1 MKQFFI
7 NNRIN
12 FLFFLISLI
21 CIVGVLGFD
30 NIAFQKTAWLYGN
43 NDASFY
49 QLGWYFFQNDV
60 WRFPLGSNPN
70 YGDEISSSIVY
81 TDSIP
86 ILAFIFKLFRSFIPE
101 NFQYFS
107 LWYFLCF
114 YFQLYFS
121 FKILKKYTNSNLYSL
136 IGSIFFIITPIFIFK
151 INWHGSAAM
160 GGFLL
165 CALYLSLIKKVDET
179 KLFWII
185 LIILSSLVEYST
197 MLMLIV
203 VYSFLRLFNLNLN
216 KKSFFELIKDFLLI
230 SAILIFVLYI
240 AGYFEIRLADT
251 LGGGFGYYK
260 LNLLS
265 PFDPVDSVNNISWS
279 WFLPDI
285 KLTAGEEL
293 EAFNYL
299 GLGQILLLITA
310 FSFFLNKNYK
320 TKLISIRSN
329 KQIKN
334 LIYVSIF
341 MTLWA
346 LSNKISFGSY
356 TIIEIPFNKYIF
368 ALFSVAK
375 NTGRMFWIVNYFL
388 LILSIV
394 IIYKCFRER
403 ISFIIISF
411 FLLIQILDTSAGIKS
426 RINFFTP
433 AKQGFELKDPI
444 WSDLF
449 KRYKVVKTTKP
460 KSWPNYFSAFSY
472 AMEKYHIK
480 KTNLV
485 IQARVNRKNAAEA
498 RYQTYNNF
506 RKKTLSSD
514 TVYVIDSLGHLRH
527 LKNLFRNENVGF
539 FYRDNIWVMVENE
552 KDRMSSNDLESF
564 AKIEAKLLKINK
576 KINLSFKEK
585 DNYFGFGWS
594 HNFDK
599 AGAWS
604 EGSKSTLLFKTKQ
617 KNENLL
623 LEVIF
628 KPYTTKKNKILNLD
642 LYVNDLFSK
651 NLKFTDGS
659 KDKKIEIL
667 LDFKSIKGN
676 EIKIDFNFKNLIS
689 PYEVLE
695 SPDSRKLGILI
706 KNIKLKSF

>member
-12 FLFFLISLI
+12 FLFLLISLI
-21 CIVGVLGFD
+21 CIVGVLGFE
-30 NIAFQKTAWLYGN
+30 NVAFQKTAWLYGN

-70 YGDEISSSIVY
+70 YGDEIASSIVY

-121 FKILKKYTNSNLYSL
+121 FKILKKYTKSDLYSL

-165 CALYLSLIKKVDET
+165 CALYLGLLKKIDES
-179 KLFWII
+179 KLSWII

-197 MLMLIV
+197 MLMIIV
-203 VYSFLRLFNLNLN
+203 IYSFLRLFNLSLN
-216 KKSFFELIKDFLLI
+216 KISFFELIKDFFLI
-230 SAILIFVLYI
+230 FTILIFALYI
-240 AGYFEIRLADT
+240 TGYFEVRIADT
-251 LGGGFGYYK
+251 LGSGFGHYK

-285 KLTAGEEL
+285 KLTRGEEL
-293 EAFNYL
+293 EAFNYF
-299 GLGQILLLITA
+299 GLGQIILFLTA
-310 FSFFLNKNYK
+310 FLFFLNKNYK
-320 TKLISIRSN
+320 TKLLSVRNN
-329 KQIKN
+329 KQIRA
-334 LIYVSIF
+334 LIYISIF

-346 LSNKISFGSY
+346 LSNKISLGSY

-394 IIYKCFRER
+394 IIYKCMNER
-403 ISFIIISF
+403 FSLMIISL
-411 FLLIQILDTSAGIKS
+411 FLVIQIFDTSAGIKS

-433 AKQGFELKDPI
+433 VKQGFELNDPI
-444 WSDLF
+444 WNDIF
-449 KRYKVVKTTKP
+449 EKYKVIKTTKP
-460 KSWPNYFSAFSY
+460 KSWPNYFTAFAY

-485 IQARVNRKNAAEA
+485 TQARVNRKDAAEA

-506 RKKTLSSD
+506 RTKTLLSD
-514 TVYVIDSLGHLRH
+514 TVYVIDNLGHLRH
-527 LKNLFRNENVGF
+527 LKSLFQNENVGF
-539 FYRDNIWVMVENE
+539 FYRDNIWTMVKNE
-552 KDRMSSNDLESF
+552 KDMMNNNDVKSF
-564 AKIEAKLLKINK
+564 NKIEAKLLEINK
-576 KINLSFKEK
+576 KINLNFNDK

-604 EGSKSTLLFKTKQ
+604 EGPKSTLLLKTKK
-617 KNENLL
+617 KNENLK

-628 KPYTTKKNKILNLD
+628 NPYITKRNKIFDLD
-642 LYVNDLFSK
+642 VYVNDLFNK
-651 NLKFTDGS
+651 NLKLTDNNQ
-659 KDKKIEIL
+659 DKKIEIYL
-667 LDFKSIKGN
+667 NYNLIKSN
-676 EIKIDFNFKNLIS
+676 EIKIDFNFKNPIS
-689 PYEVLE
+689 P
-695 SPDSRKLGILI
+695 
-706 KNIKLKSF
+706 